1 VTVPTPRTPPPP
13 KDPLA
18 LGLGS
23 LGAGVAFGGACLTA
37 AQIVASILRGDLEPS
52 SYRETA
58 PDPLLAGLIAAVG
71 VGGACGWYRSFD
83 LDNIWQRGVIAL
95 LAAIGAIL
103 IGFLAA
109 PLDRFFGM
117 IGMIIWLLLNVAAGV
132 LATRWAI
139 TGKGEEGTGTGTGT
153 A

>member
-1 VTVPTPRTPPPP
+1 VSEVSV

-23 LGAGVAFGGACLTA
+23 LGSGVGFGGACLTA
-37 AQIVASILRGDLEPS
+37 AQIVASMLRGDLEPS
-52 SYRETA
+52 GYRETVA
-58 PDPLLAGLIAAVG
+58 DPLLVGVLAAFAVG
-71 VGGACGWYRSFD
+71 IVCGWSRSAA

-95 LAAIGAIL
+95 LAAVGAIL
-103 IGFLAA
+103 SGFLAA
-109 PLDRFFGM
+109 PLDRFLGI
-117 IGMIIWLLLNVAAGV
+117 IGLVVWLLLNVAFGI

-139 TGKGEEGTGTGTGT
+139 RGKGDEGPGTGTGTGT

>member
-1 VTVPTPRTPPPP
+1 MSNEPV

-23 LGAGVAFGGACLTA
+23 LASGVGFGGACLTL
-37 AQIVASILRGDLEPS
+37 AQILAAILRGDLEPNV
-52 SYRETA
+52 YRQTV

-71 VGGACGWYRSFD
+71 VGGACGWYRSAA
-83 LDNIWQRGVIAL
+83 LDNIWQRGVIAV
-95 LAAIGAIL
+95 LAAIGAII

-109 PLDRFFGM
+109 PLDRFFGLL
-117 IGMIIWLLLNVAAGV
+117 GMIVWLLLNVAFGI
-132 LATRWAI
+132 LAMRWAVR
-139 TGKGEEGTGTGTGT
+139 GKGEERSGTGT

>member
-1 VTVPTPRTPPPP
+1 MKAPLVPP

-23 LGAGVAFGGACLTA
+23 LGAGVAFGGACLTT
-37 AQIVASILRGDLEPS
+37 AQIVASILRGEVEPS
-52 SYRETA
+52 GYRETA
-58 PDPLLAGLIAAVG
+58 ADPLLAGLIAAVG

-95 LAAIGAIL
+95 LAAVGAIL

-109 PLDRFFGM
+109 PLDRFFGVL
-117 IGMIIWLLLNVAAGV
+117 GMIVWLLLNIAFGI

-139 TGKGEEGTGTGTGT
+139 KGKVKREAG
-153 A
+153 

>member
-1 VTVPTPRTPPPP
+1 LSDEPV

-23 LGAGVAFGGACLTA
+23 LAAGVGFGGACLTA
-37 AQIVASILRGDLEPS
+37 AQIVASILRGDLEPGA
-52 SYRETA
+52 YRETA
-58 PDPLLAGLIAAVG
+58 ADPLLAGLVAAVG
-71 VGGACGWYRSFD
+71 VGGAVAWYRGGA
-83 LDNIWQRGVIAL
+83 LDNIWQRGVIAVL
-95 LAAIGAIL
+95 GAVGAIL

-117 IGMIIWLLLNVAAGV
+117 LGMIVWLLLNVVFGI
-132 LATRWAI
+132 LATRWAMR
-139 TGKGEEGTGTGTGT
+139 GKGDEGSGMGK

>member
-1 VTVPTPRTPPPP
+1 MSETSV

-23 LGAGVAFGGACLTA
+23 LAAGVGFGGACLTA

-52 SYRETA
+52 VYRDTA
-58 PDPLLAGLIAAVG
+58 ADPLLAGLIAAVG
-71 VGGACGWYRSFD
+71 VGSVVAWYRGGA
-83 LDNIWQRGVIAL
+83 LDNLWQRGVIAVL
-95 LAAIGAIL
+95 GAVGAIL

-109 PLDRFFGM
+109 PLDRFFG
-117 IGMIIWLLLNVAAGV
+117 ILGIVVWLLLNIAFGI

-139 TGKGEEGTGTGTGT
+139 RGKGDEGPGTGT

>member
-1 VTVPTPRTPPPP
+1 LSETSV

-23 LGAGVAFGGACLTA
+23 LAAGVGFGGACLTA

-52 SYRETA
+52 TYRDTA
-58 PDPLLAGLIAAVG
+58 ADPLLAGLIAAVG
-71 VGGACGWYRSFD
+71 VGSVVAWYRGGA
-83 LDNIWQRGVIAL
+83 LDNLWQRGVIAVL
-95 LAAIGAIL
+95 GAVGAIL

-109 PLDRFFGM
+109 PLDRFFG
-117 IGMIIWLLLNVAAGV
+117 ILGIVVWLLLNIAFGI

-139 TGKGEEGTGTGTGT
+139 RGKGDEGPGTGT

>member
-1 VTVPTPRTPPPP
+1 MKSAPLPP

-37 AQIVASILRGDLEPS
+37 AQIVASILRGELEPS
-52 SYRETA
+52 GYRTTA
-58 PDPLLAGLIAAVG
+58 ADPLLAGLIAAVG

-83 LDNIWQRGVIAL
+83 LDNIWQRGVIAV
-95 LAAIGAIL
+95 LAAVGAVL
-103 IGFLAA
+103 VGFLAA
-109 PLDRFFGM
+109 PLDRFFGVL
-117 IGMIIWLLLNVAAGV
+117 GMIVWLLLNIVFGV

-139 TGKGEEGTGTGTGT
+139 RGKGEADSGTG
-153 A
+153 AA

>member
-1 VTVPTPRTPPPP
+1 MSTEPV

-23 LGAGVAFGGACLTA
+23 LASGVGFGGACLTM
-37 AQIVASILRGDLEPS
+37 AQILAAILRGDLETNV
-52 SYRETA
+52 YRQTV

-71 VGGACGWYRSFD
+71 VGGAYGWYRSAA
-83 LDNIWQRGVIAL
+83 LDNIWQRGVIAV
-95 LAAIGAIL
+95 LAAVGAII

-109 PLDRFFGM
+109 PLDRFFGLL
-117 IGMIIWLLLNVAAGV
+117 GMIVWLLLNIAFGI

-139 TGKGEEGTGTGTGT
+139 KGKGEEGRGTGT